1 MARCPIFLSYD
12 VNKCSQVVRDRKHCS
27 NCLSHSHT
35 ASNCQST
42 YNCRKCNKRHHTF
55 LHREVATKHSSTP
68 AVTAPASLP
77 ASASTEVSASVA
89 SPILPAMPDTSE
101 GADTPPILLTTLKTA
116 IVDVIDG
123 SRTRKAQATLDSGSS
138 ISLIT

>member
-1 MARCPIFLSYD
+1 
-12 VNKCSQVVRDRKHCS
+12 
-27 NCLSHSHT
+27 
-35 ASNCQST
+35 
-42 YNCRKCNKRHHTF
+42 
-55 LHREVATKHSSTP
+55 
-68 AVTAPASLP
+68 
-77 ASASTEVSASVA
+77 
-89 SPILPAMPDTSE
+89 MPDTSE